1 MPAKLSRKD
10 RNLLLGG
17 GFVFVLLIVV
27 ALLFGSSEQAQSEY
41 PSTYSAASGGAKAA
55 YLLLSDTGYKTQR
68 WERPLS
74 ELHFNDLH
82 FNDLHFNDLH
92 RNDISRNHLPQSKTK
107 TLILAEPDEAP
118 TREERESLR
127 TFVSDGGR
135 VIATG
140 MFAGTFLPEND
151 SIPDPLSG
159 MTWKTASSLS
169 PSQITRAAPQI
180 VLAPRAYWQS
190 FSAAYPLY
198 GDGTQTL
205 VVKYPFGRGE
215 VLWWASATPLTNAGL
230 KEPGNLEFLLACLGD
245 KTNQILWDEYIHGY
259 RPTLAASIAHSPVK
273 WLVLQLI
280 LLGAA
285 VVATFSRRSGP
296 TSVPASEARLS
307 PMEFVQTLGGLYE
320 RAGTAS
326 VVVDI
331 CYRRFRYWLTR
342 RLGVAG
348 NTSMEELA
356 SVIGDRWGFTG
367 DRSTADRFTG
377 DQFIATMKQ
386 CESASSDPFLQG
398 PVALHLLQEL
408 DGYAAQLKLFQKIR
422 KEQGR

>member
-1 MPAKLSRKD
+1 
-10 RNLLLGG
+10 
-17 GFVFVLLIVV
+17 
-27 ALLFGSSEQAQSEY
+27 
-41 PSTYSAASGGAKAA
+41 
-55 YLLLSDTGYKTQR
+55 
-68 WERPLS
+68 
-74 ELHFNDLH
+74 
-82 FNDLHFNDLH
+82 
-92 RNDISRNHLPQSKTK
+92 
-107 TLILAEPDEAP
+107 
-118 TREERESLR
+118 
-127 TFVSDGGR
+127 
-135 VIATG
+135 

-151 SIPDPLSG
+151 SVPDFLSG

-169 PSQITRAAPQI
+169 PSRITRAAPQI
-180 VLAPRAYWQS
+180 VLA
-190 FSAAYPLY
+190 AAGLLAVFLGSLSLY
-198 GDGTQTL
+198 GDGTHTL

-230 KEPGNLEFLLACLGD
+230 KQPGNLEFFLACLGD
-245 KTNQILWDEYIHGY
+245 QEHGQQENDILWDEYIHGY
-259 RPTLAASIAHSPVK
+259 RQTLAASIAHSPVK
-273 WLVLQLI
+273 WLVLQLV
-280 LLGAA
+280 LLGVA

-296 TSVPASEARLS
+296 TSVPGSEVRLS

-348 NTSMEELA
+348 NTSTEELA
-356 SVIGDRWGFTG
+356 SVIRDRWGFNGDRSTG
-367 DRSTADRFTG
+367 DRFTADRFTA
-377 DQFIATMKQ
+377 DQFVGTMKH

-422 KEQGR
+422 KEKG